1 MTTPPEQ
8 LQAKPVLRIKA
19 AETRVSAFL
28 PHKNPVNSSLYSHSI
43 PMKRLIFFFLFSL
56 NNTIILDQIFVTPVK
71 TSTAVALILI
81 LAEEK
86 LQPGE
91 TIKHTFG
98 ETMDGF
104 WK

>member
-28 PHKNPVNSSLYSHSI
+28 PHKNPVNSSLWFPLYTHE
-43 PMKRLIFFFLFSL
+43 KTDFFFLFSL